1 MHSTAGGW
9 KRSLRSYG
17 MTASLSASSP
27 VSLSFSLLVS
37 CSLYVRACACVYV
50 RVCAVRV
57 CDRPSFLSCLKI
69 TAVTRFEPPAV
80 GLVLKSAA
88 ITFVFRLSSSLAQ
101 WLAPAPSCWRA
112 YVTFTCL
119 DGCCHVSWLG
129 QALAR
134 QLSQTSRQVQMG
146 APHTSAAGAERLIS
160 RPLSAVSLS
169 LWCLPLDRSQAR
181 GDLATGTGYR
191 GSVLRVQRYAIT
203 KSWSFWWTNPRYS
216 VLSTVSVLTRGDA
229 AVYFKK
235 VLMPV

>member
-27 VSLSFSLLVS
+27 VSLSFYLLVS
-37 CSLYVRACACVYV
+37 CSLYVRACACVHV

-169 LWCLPLDRSQAR
+169 LSLVS
-181 GDLATGTGYR
+181 ATWQIASTWR
-191 GSVLRVQRYAIT
+191 
-203 KSWSFWWTNPRYS
+203 PRYRYWLQRVCLACPAIRNNKVLILLVDKPT
-216 VLSTVSVLTRGDA
+216 VLSTDTRRCCSVL
-229 AVYFKK
+229 
-235 VLMPV
+235 